1 MSDKKIV
8 VLTDSSAYIPLD
20 ASEGL
25 NIEVIPLWLIW
36 GDESF
41 RDGVDIFPS
50 SFYKRLE
57 KSNTLPTSSQPSDK
71 EFELLFQEISMRTD
85 AIVNVLVSSKIS
97 GTIASAQA
105 AIPMI
110 PDVRIG
116 IVDSLSSSM
125 GLGFAVLAAARA
137 AAAGKSFEDVVKAAE
152 VMREK
157 VHLIFVVDT
166 LEYLHRGGRISGG
179 KRILGTVL
187 NIKPILHFEEGEIRP
202 LSQARTKKKALDLM
216 LDIAEERL
224 DGKKMAEAA
233 IVEINTPEE
242 AEAVELK
249 VRSRFGTSRV
259 YRTEVSPVVGTHV
272 GPGAVGLAFYA
283 E

>member
-1 MSDKKIV
+1 MSDGKVIV
-8 VLTDSSAYIPLD
+8 ITDSSAYIPAD
-20 ASEGL
+20 ASAGL

-36 GDESF
+36 GDECF

-50 SFYKRLE
+50 HFYKRLE
-57 KSNTLPTSSQPSDK
+57 ESKTLPSSSQPSGK
-71 EFELLFQEISMRTD
+71 EFELLFQELAMRTD

-97 GTIASAQA
+97 GTIASAQT

-125 GLGFAVLAAARA
+125 GLGFTVLAAARA
-137 AAAGKSFEDVVKAAE
+137 AAAGKSFEDVVRAAE

-157 VHLIFVVDT
+157 VHLLFVVDT
-166 LEYLHRGGRISGG
+166 LEYLHRGGRISGS
-179 KRILGTVL
+179 RRLLGSVL

-216 LDIAEERL
+216 LDIANERL
-224 DGKKMAEAA
+224 DGKNMAEAA

-242 AEAVELK
+242 AEEVELQ

-259 YRTEVSPVVGTHV
+259 YHTEVSPVVGTHV